1 MNAAAPLLQVSDMTK
16 RFPGVLALDGIGL
29 TVERGT
35 IHGLLGENGA
45 GKSTLLKILAGE
57 YRSTSGRIQVD
68 GEEVE
73 IASPRHAHSLGIGI
87 VYQELSLL
95 RNLSVAHN
103 ISLANEPT
111 RALAIDER
119 AIVGTARESL
129 GRMGIHSID
138 PTQKVGS
145 ISIAERQLVEIAK
158 VLTLRRPRILIFDEP
173 TAALG
178 PADVARL
185 FRIMGELRDQGVA
198 IIFVSHRYREVLT
211 ICDRATVLRNG
222 RVVGDV
228 DCRGATVE
236 HLVELTLG
244 QKAETVFRRN
254 WRAAEPG
261 DPVLVVRDLEVAAR
275 VRGVDLE
282 LRRGE
287 IVGVCGLLGSGQN
300 ELARAL
306 AGDLPDVSGTVAI
319 EGRTTTVR
327 NPRQAFRAGLALI
340 TENRQEEGLFPD
352 MSVRSN
358 ISIASLPRVLVA
370 PFVRVISRRAER
382 RLTRGVSER
391 TGIAVTF
398 LSRRV
403 KVLSGGNQQKSLLA
417 RWLMHRSDVFV
428 LIEPTRGVDVGAKLE
443 IYRRL
448 EEVAADGAGVL
459 VVSTDVPE
467 VVGISDRIA
476 VLYAGRITEILE
488 GESATEQ
495 QVLVAIQGGVSAP
508 AAPMGAASP

>member
-57 YRSTSGRIQVD
+57 YRPTSGRIEID

-119 AIVGTARESL
+119 AIVATARESL
-129 GRMGIHSID
+129 GRMGIDSID

-228 DCRGATVE
+228 DCREATVE

-261 DPVLVVRDLEVAAR
+261 DPVARRARSRSRRRACAASTSSFGAAR
-275 VRGVDLE
+275 SL
-282 LRRGE
+282 
-287 IVGVCGLLGSGQN
+287 VCAACSG
-300 ELARAL
+300 R
-306 AGDLPDVSGTVAI
+306 
-319 EGRTTTVR
+319 GRTSWRARLPATCPTSR
-327 NPRQAFRAGLALI
+327 APSRSTGARRQCAIRA
-340 TENRQEEGLFPD
+340 RR
-352 MSVRSN
+352 SVR
-358 ISIASLPRVLVA
+358 ASR
-370 PFVRVISRRAER
+370 
-382 RLTRGVSER
+382 
-391 TGIAVTF
+391 
-398 LSRRV
+398 
-403 KVLSGGNQQKSLLA
+403 
-417 RWLMHRSDVFV
+417 
-428 LIEPTRGVDVGAKLE
+428 
-443 IYRRL
+443 
-448 EEVAADGAGVL
+448 
-459 VVSTDVPE
+459 
-467 VVGISDRIA
+467 
-476 VLYAGRITEILE
+476 
-488 GESATEQ
+488 
-495 QVLVAIQGGVSAP
+495 
-508 AAPMGAASP
+508 